1 MATVDTL
8 EDFAN
13 LGAQLA
19 ELQKRMEAVGLRGH
33 QPPLMMT
40 KKLGEYAGNLEL
52 LSSVFDVMH
61 RPGTADAGGG
71 KVESPMSDSTSASGR
86 SASPSPSYSPP
97 RDRSAKDAV
106 HMSPVTGSNFRK
118 VVSRAKGQV
127 GEVYTRARDAPAFTP
142 KFPTR
147 LSLQRVTAWEPERGP
162 RRRPPPLQV
171 EGKVSRVVSVKEGDL
186 ANLVLEEEASPPV
199 IRSARLA
206 QLAKPKHVRPRS
218 ACVPSCGES
227 TPSSRRGSARSA
239 FRSRSA
245 SNTPTVRSARQDRDR
260 KPRYPM

>member
-1 MATVDTL
+1 MDTVDTL

-40 KKLGEYAGNLEL
+40 EKLGKYAGNLEL
-52 LSSVFDVMH
+52 LSNLFDVLH
-61 RPGTADAGGG
+61 RPGSAAAGNT
-71 KVESPMSDSTSASGR
+71 KLESPKSESTCASDR

-97 RDRSAKDAV
+97 RERFTKDAV

-118 VVSRAKGQV
+118 EVSRAKGQV
-127 GEVYTRARDAPAFTP
+127 GEVYTRARETPTPAP
-142 KFPTR
+142 KFTTR

-186 ANLVLEEEASPPV
+186 ANFVLDEEVVSPPV

-206 QLAKPKHVRPRS
+206 QLAKPRHIRPRS
-218 ACVPSCGES
+218 ACVPSSSEF
-227 TPSSRRGSARSA
+227 TPTSRRQSVSAL
-239 FRSRSA
+239 RSRSA
-245 SNTPTVRSARQDRDR
+245 STTPTVRSARQDRER
-260 KPRYPM
+260 KRRYPM